1 MALENYTRGQKIFM
15 VTLIVV
21 LAAMFTVTG
30 AMLSL
35 TGQGGKAAPP
45 DQGTIDGEAIR
56 LMEFQRKRSA
66 LRIISG
72 ISNLPSK

>member
-35 TGQGGKAAPP
+35 TGQGGKAALADKHYTAYSCP
-45 DQGTIDGEAIR
+45 
-56 LMEFQRKRSA
+56 
-66 LRIISG
+66 
-72 ISNLPSK
+72 